1 MPDVVGKE
9 VFELS
14 EVPSVAARLL
24 HVAGDCRV
32 WLFEGDL
39 GAGKTTVIKSLCHL
53 LGVTATM
60 GSPTFS
66 IVNEY
71 PTPHHGPVYHFDF
84 YRLKNETEA
93 LDIGVDEYLD
103 SGHYCFI
110 EWPDRIENL
119 IPKQHFKISLTHR
132 SDTSRSL
139 EYQIHD

>member
-1 MPDVVGKE
+1 MPEVVGKE
-9 VFELS
+9 IFELS
-14 EVPSVAARLL
+14 ELPKLATRLL
-24 HVAGDCRV
+24 EMAGDCRV

-39 GAGKTTVIKSLCHL
+39 GAGKTTVIKSLCQS

-71 PTPHHGPVYHFDF
+71 PSPLGPVYHFDF

-93 LDIGVDEYLD
+93 LDIGVDEYFD
-103 SGHYCFI
+103 SGNFCFI
-110 EWPDRIENL
+110 EWPDRVSNL
-119 IPKQHFKISLTHR
+119 IPKTHFKISLTHR